1 MKKLILLFV
10 SVALFASV
18 TAQVAQKGYTVS
30 GTTKGLADGDTVYL
44 ATMYYL
50 NFIPTDST
58 VVKDGKFFF
67 KGVQENPE
75 LRFVLCVKNKQSV
88 ANSDFILENTD
99 IKVNLDRGSTVRSD
113 AFGGRDNDLWN
124 KYVKLDDEMSKKM
137 DPSWKT
143 AEDTTKTAD
152 VRAAAKKE
160 LDKLEKEQVDFHAKF
175 IRENLPSGVSDIL
188 LGFYSTTFDKETFEG
203 ILAEMKKVC
212 PQDPVYLEFAH
223 EMEALRTTAVGCR
236 YVDIALK
243 DPSGKVVKV
252 SDYVGKNKITM
263 IDFWASWC
271 GPCRAEMPN
280 VIKAYKTYKDKGFAI
295 VGVSLD
301 NDGKSW
307 RNAIKTLGIPWP
319 QISDLKGWNSA
330 GAAAYNIKAIPATVL
345 INQKGEI
352 IAKDLRGEDLE
363 KKLSEVLN

>member
-18 TAQVAQKGYTVS
+18 TAQVAQKGYTIS
-30 GTTKGLADGDTVYL
+30 GTTKGFADGDTVYL

-99 IKVNLDRGSTVRSD
+99 IKVNLDKGSTMRSD
-113 AFGGRDNDLWN
+113 AFGGRDNELWN
-124 KYVKLDDEMSKKM
+124 KYVKQDSEWAAKM
-137 DPSWKT
+137 GPSWKIS
-143 AEDTTKTAD
+143 EDTTKTAE

-160 LDKLEKEQVDFHAKF
+160 LDRLLKEQTVSQAKF
-175 IRENLPSGVSDIL
+175 IFDNLPSGASDIL
-188 LGFYSTTFDKETFEG
+188 LGFYASTFDRKTFDE
-203 ILAEMKKVC
+203 ILAKMKEVC
-212 PQDPVYLEFAH
+212 PNDDVYLA
-223 EMEALRTTAVGCR
+223 
-236 YVDIALK
+236 YVHQMDVESKTSIGHQYIDIALK
-243 DPSGKVVKV
+243 DPNGNIIKV
-252 SDYVGKNKITM
+252 SDYVSKNKVTM

-280 VIKAYKTYKDKGFAI
+280 VIKAYRAYKDKGFAI

-301 NDGKSW
+301 SKGESW
-307 RNAIKTLGIPWP
+307 KNAIKTLGIPWP

-330 GAAAYNIKAIPATVL
+330 GAAAYNITSIPATIL

-352 IAKDLRGEDLE
+352 IAKNLRGEDLE
-363 KKLSEVLN
+363 KKLSEVLK